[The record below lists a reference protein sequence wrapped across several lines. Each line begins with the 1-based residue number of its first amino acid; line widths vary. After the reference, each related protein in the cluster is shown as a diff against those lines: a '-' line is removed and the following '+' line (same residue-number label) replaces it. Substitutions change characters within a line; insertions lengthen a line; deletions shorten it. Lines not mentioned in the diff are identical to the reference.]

1 MPLPA
6 LISALL
12 SLRNLSQQARLDGFF
27 ASVCGSEF
35 LLREGSDR
43 AFDKA
48 RTHPPAPTRTSPN
61 QPALVSLHDRV
72 VCRADEAGLIQ
83 RGCGL
88 RVVAGDGSLL
98 MPAVRP

>member
-6 LISALL
+6 LIGALL
-12 SLRNLSQQARLDGFF
+12 SLRNLSQQAGLDGFF
-27 ASVCGSEF
+27 ASVCSSDF
-35 LLREGSDR
+35 LLRQVSDG
-43 AFDKA
+43 AFDKGC
-48 RTHPPAPTRTSPN
+48 THSH

-88 RVVAGDGSLL
+88 RVVAGDGYLL
-98 MPAVRP
+98 VPAVRP